1 MLKACKY
8 SILNMQP
15 KKHWSSRKCLAIPLV
30 LSLSLSLP
38 VCPFPLVLCHK
49 HNVMTTFEIWISK
62 QKCSLIYSFAQSF
75 IAIYFIACSEQQTH
89 THILVYTYKVIYG
102 VHVHPHY
109 GMVSDISSEIPCKH
123 KSPSHIFWSGLSINA
138 KAKDPEIVLI
148 WISFSYAMSFRVDS
162 WVRQLTATK
171 QQQQEREQ
179 RGLRDFMIKA

>member
-15 KKHWSSRKCLAIPLV
+15 KKHWSKCLAIPLA
-30 LSLSLSLP
+30 LSLSLFPLARSLLCSVINTMSWQLLKFEFQSKNVLSFIHLLSHSLP
-38 VCPFPLVLCHK
+38 FILL
-49 HNVMTTFEIWISK
+49 
-62 QKCSLIYSFAQSF
+62 LAQSNKL
-75 IAIYFIACSEQQTH
+75 TH
-89 THILVYTYKVIYG
+89 MYTYKVIYG

-162 WVRQLTATK
+162 WIRQLTAAK
-171 QQQQEREQ
+171 KQQQEREQ
-179 RGLRDFMIKA
+179 RGQRDFMLKA

>member
-15 KKHWSSRKCLAIPLV
+15 KKHWSSRKCLAIPLRQC
-30 LSLSLSLP
+30 LSLSPSLSLP
-38 VCPFPLVLCHK
+38 FVLCHK

-89 THILVYTYKVIYG
+89 THTHAHMYE
-102 VHVHPHY
+102 HPY
-109 GMVSDISSEIPCKH
+109 QGLVSDISSEIPCKH

-138 KAKDPEIVLI
+138 SKRPRNCINLDFIQLCDVL
-148 WISFSYAMSFRVDS
+148 SGR
-162 WVRQLTATK
+162 
-171 QQQQEREQ
+171 
-179 RGLRDFMIKA
+179 